1 MKITAI
7 KLHTLEH
14 PTLTQAGY
22 RLKQTSGLR
31 RIQYTHIPLSTT
43 TPMQMQILDVET
55 DEGITGRIA
64 PASITKC
71 QLDILK
77 THAVGESP
85 FARERLFQMLHKGT
99 RWVYQDPGWFGDFDN
114 CLWDIAGKAAGLPV
128 CWLTDRGY
136 RLTNTRLEV
145 QRIQTTHSNAA
156 APLPRTDKTP
166 PHAANPRY

>member
-85 FARERLFQMLHKGT
+85 FARERLLSDVAPKARAGSTRIPAGSATSTTAFGT
-99 RWVYQDPGWFGDFDN
+99 SLAKPPA
-114 CLWDIAGKAAGLPV
+114 CPSTPSPAACATACPS
-128 CWLTDRGY
+128 
-136 RLTNTRLEV
+136 
-145 QRIQTTHSNAA
+145 ISPTTS
-156 APLPRTDKTP
+156 
-166 PHAANPRY
+166 